1 MAISTTVQAYAIR
14 PVGVTRNHR
23 GSWAARAGDEIRR
36 RLGRF
41 EPLQS
46 VWGGEIVIGDCG
58 NQRAAKVCSQMRI
71 CPLGVLED
79 QTVQDLPSIGASP
92 LKSCFQTGNRFGRVI
107 SRLLQQH
114 AQSLPDGDVALGNS
128 LPKLPY
134 LMSLINYDSWPG
146 PLFGRALQTMQK
158 LCVKASAAG
167 VCSSLD
173 ARLQLVGH
181 AQRVGGGL
189 VSICGHPRIV
199 DIKSILHKESH

>member
-1 MAISTTVQAYAIR
+1 MAICTTVQAGVLRRI
-14 PVGVTRNHR
+14 GVTRNHR
-23 GSWAARAGDEIRR
+23 GSWAPRAGDEIRR
-36 RLGRF
+36 RLGQC
-41 EPLQS
+41 EPQRS
-46 VWGGEIVIGDCG
+46 SRRRKIVMGYCG
-58 NQRAAKVCSQMRI
+58 NQRAKVSIQMRI
-71 CPLGVLED
+71 CPLGVLRY
-79 QTVQDLPSIGASP
+79 QPVQDLTSIGASS
-92 LKSCFQTGNRFGRVI
+92 LQSCLQTRNHFGRVI
-107 SRLLQQH
+107 SWLLQQH

-199 DIKSILHKESH
+199 DIKSILYKESH